1 MSEIVPTKT
10 SDISVPESSLLSEL
24 SDKSVK
30 IRVSPNSYFIGLFLA
45 TFFTGFLIYMRFD
58 VAAASLFVGS
68 WISIP
73 FLIWTDRITFDGVNL
88 SRTGFLPKFWA
99 WINHKKCRLKLDDIE
114 QVETQALR
122 AVKRGGSVFYR
133 YRTSVRGANIQ
144 FVLASGGEEYRQM
157 VHKFFPS
164 LSENVLDNRSIE
176 LRDYLNEPVL
186 TSSRVREEKIPSTEV
201 LETSINEFQMDDKR
215 FRIIRSATEISSK
228 ETEKADRLRI
238 LGNELRLSG
247 NLLQALEAFRRALV
261 INPKS
266 GWLLFE
272 FARCL
277 HSFAGSEKNPKLE
290 RKALATL
297 RLAERHAAEDQELLS
312 RLGESY
318 FQYGDWKRAR
328 HAFQKA
334 IDVAEESFR
343 SVRGL
348 AEIALREG
356 KIAHVI
362 HHFATANRLAETPA
376 LRRWTQSEAEY
387 FSRLND
393 DDDYMEMEVS
403 RVNLL
408 DSLERGKRTSLKI
421 ALFGLPWIIIGL
433 ILGQDLVVN
442 LGWAVST
449 VSLLIWVG
457 MIMSRNILSVRIPVD
472 HLE

>member
-10 SDISVPESSLLSEL
+10 SDISVENNLLLSEL
-24 SDKSVK
+24 RDKSVK

-45 TFFTGFLIYMRFD
+45 TFFTGLLFYLRFD
-58 VAAASLFVGS
+58 VVAGILFAASWTG
-68 WISIP
+68 IP
-73 FLIWTDRITFDGVNL
+73 FLIWTDRIAFDGHRL

-99 WINHKKCRLKLDDIE
+99 WINRTKYELSLDEIE

-133 YRTSVRGANIQ
+133 YRSSVRGANLQ

-157 VHKFFPS
+157 VHRFFPS
-164 LSENVLDNRSIE
+164 LSENVLDNRSLE
-176 LRDYLNEPVL
+176 LRDYLSEPIQ
-186 TSSRVREEKIPSTEV
+186 TSTRAMEEKIPSTEV
-201 LETSINEFQMDDKR
+201 LETSVNEFQADDRR
-215 FRIIRSATEISSK
+215 FRINRSSGEITSQ

-261 INPKS
+261 INPHN

-277 HSFAGSEKNPKLE
+277 HSFAGSEKDPKLE

-297 RLAERHAAEDQELLS
+297 RLAERRAAEDQELLS

-328 HAFQKA
+328 NAFQKA

-362 HHFATANRLAETPA
+362 HHFATAHRLAETPA

-387 FSRLND
+387 FSRLNE

-433 ILGQDLVVN
+433 ILDEVLVVN
-442 LGWAVST
+442 IGWAVST
-449 VSLLIWVG
+449 VALLIWVG
-457 MIMSRNILSVRIPVD
+457 MIMSRNILSARIPVD
-472 HLE
+472 QE

>member
-10 SDISVPESSLLSEL
+10 SDISVQENSLLSEL
-24 SDKSVK
+24 RDKSVK
-30 IRVSPNSYFIGLFLA
+30 IRVSPTNYFVGLFLA
-45 TFFTGFLIYMRFD
+45 TFFTGLLVYLRFD
-58 VAAASLFVGS
+58 AAAGVLFFGS
-68 WISIP
+68 WILIP
-73 FLIWTDRITFDGVNL
+73 FLIWTDRITFNGAKL
-88 SRTGFLPKFWA
+88 TRTGFLPKFWA
-99 WINHKKCRLKLDDIE
+99 WINHSGNSLNLDEIE

-133 YRTSVRGANIQ
+133 YRTSVRGANLQ

-157 VHKFFPS
+157 VKKFFPS

-176 LRDYLNEPVL
+176 LRDYLSEPIQ
-186 TSSRVREEKIPSTEV
+186 TNSRLKEEKIPSNEV
-201 LETSINEFQMDDKR
+201 LETSINEFQADDKR
-215 FRIIRSATEISSK
+215 FRIIRTAAEISSK
-228 ETEKADRLRI
+228 EIEKADRLRV

-261 INPKS
+261 IDPRS

-277 HSFAGSEKNPKLE
+277 HSFAGAEKNPKLE

-297 RLAERHAAEDQELLS
+297 RLAERQAAEDQELLS

-387 FSRLND
+387 FSRLNS

-433 ILGQDLVVN
+433 ILGEDLVVN
-442 LGWAVST
+442 IGWAVST
-449 VSLLIWVG
+449 VALLIWVG
-457 MIMSRNILSVRIPVD
+457 MIMSRNILSARIPVD
-472 HLE
+472 VE

>member
-10 SDISVPESSLLSEL
+10 SDISVQENSLLSEL
-24 SDKSVK
+24 RDRSVK
-30 IRVSPNSYFIGLFLA
+30 IRVSPNSYFVGLFLA

-58 VAAASLFVGS
+58 VTAMSLFVGS
-68 WISIP
+68 WVITP
-73 FLIWTDRITFDGVNL
+73 FLIWTDRISFDGVKL
-88 SRTGFLPKFWA
+88 SRTGFLPKLWA
-99 WINHKKCRLKLDDIE
+99 WINHTECQLKLDDIE

-133 YRTSVRGANIQ
+133 YRTSVRGANLQ

-176 LRDYLNEPVL
+176 LRDYLSEPVQ

-215 FRIIRSATEISSK
+215 FRIVRNPGEITGK

-297 RLAERHAAEDQELLS
+297 RLAERQAAEDQELLS

-376 LRRWTQSEAEY
+376 LRRWTQSEADY

-421 ALFGLPWIIIGL
+421 AIFALPLIIIGL
-433 ILGQDLVVN
+433 IFGEDLVVN
-442 LGWAVST
+442 IGWAVSS

-457 MIMSRNILSVRIPVD
+457 MIMSRNILSARIPID
-472 HLE
+472 EL